1 MQSYRFRLVDVCSW
15 ELMHSA
21 RIDKNRTQQAQPY
34 LSLLLSIPFI
44 NSTHMQIQHSATL
57 TLLYSTNKHS
67 MEIIKM
73 NLLGRS
79 NLSILDPVAGQ
90 QYEEPLLVLYDSFLI

>member
-1 MQSYRFRLVDVCSW
+1 
-15 ELMHSA
+15 MHLA
-21 RIDKNRTQQAQPY
+21 RIDKNHTQPAQPY

-44 NSTHMQIQHSATL
+44 DSTHMQIQYLATL
-57 TLLYSTNKHS
+57 TLVYEISNSTNKHS
-67 MEIIKM
+67 VETIKM

-90 QYEEPLLVLYDSFLI
+90 QYEEPLLVLYDSFSIWWYRPLG